1 MIAELFLPCFIVQ
14 YMTSI
19 YRLICLFDKIRGF
32 DVSSWKLTQGE
43 KEEIAINVIA
53 HFIMCRLLVG
63 KCCTKIKG
71 FTVTIRWIDKNPHN
85 TCYKRFMVV
94 GENAPWKTVKIF
106 VSQQK
111 GNFQVESR
119 YCYIVTSA
127 IANTVC
133 PGGAGDEKETSMYW
147 ISTKKLTTFTTATI
161 STYEET
167 DNPSFSHLYISI
179 SQNTIHLTSLIQDPV
194 SAESQNPYC

>member
-1 MIAELFLPCFIVQ
+1 MVNFWSDYRPDENKNITLLYSCALLSVIKLVNKNFSNFQTCNLLILYLSCKACEMIAELFLPCFIVQ

-94 GENAPWKTVKIF
+94 GENAPWKNVKIF

-111 GNFQVESR
+111 GQFSGWKPLLLHCDLR
-119 YCYIVTSA
+119 YS
-127 IANTVC
+127 
-133 PGGAGDEKETSMYW
+133 
-147 ISTKKLTTFTTATI
+147 
-161 STYEET
+161 
-167 DNPSFSHLYISI
+167 
-179 SQNTIHLTSLIQDPV
+179 
-194 SAESQNPYC
+194 